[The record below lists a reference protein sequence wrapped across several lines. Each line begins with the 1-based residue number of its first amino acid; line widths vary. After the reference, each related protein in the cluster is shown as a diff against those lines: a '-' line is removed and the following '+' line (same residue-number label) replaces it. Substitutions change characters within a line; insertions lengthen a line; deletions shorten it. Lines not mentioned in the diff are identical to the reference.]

1 MNSKG
6 TFYLTV
12 LALGVFAYIFFFE
25 RHALDTE
32 QRAQL
37 KLFPDFDAGK
47 VASVEILRSNSVI
60 RVERTNDQWQ
70 LTRPI
75 IYPAQSTVIENW
87 LGVFHSLNRHL
98 YISAEDLLAHPGGLA
113 AFGLEDPQAI
123 VIIQE
128 GKKKP
133 QVRLGAKT
141 QIGEMLYL
149 QQVGSDGVFV
159 TESALLDRLPPSAT
173 DWRDPIFLNL
183 SGLKIDR
190 LHVRTR
196 ALAGVREFSVER
208 DPTNHLWRLTE
219 PRPARADNSLLQQL
233 LQHLQNARVGQFVN
247 DSPGSD
253 LEPYGLQ

>member
-87 LGVFHSLNRHL
+87 LGLFHSLNRHL

-113 AFGLEDPQAI
+113 AFGLEEPQAI

-128 GKKKP
+128 GQKKP
-133 QVRLGAKT
+133 QLRIGAKT
-141 QIGEMLYL
+141 QVGEMLYL

-159 TESALLDRLPPSAT
+159 TESAVLDRMPPPAT
-173 DWRDPIFLNL
+173 ATSDPVVLHL
-183 SGLKIDR
+183 SGLEFGR
-190 LHVRTR
+190 AHGWGRAPAGTR
-196 ALAGVREFSVER
+196 GFQWAR
-208 DPTNHLWRLTE
+208 DPRG
-219 PRPARADNSLLQQL
+219 R
-233 LQHLQNARVGQFVN
+233 
-247 DSPGSD
+247 
-253 LEPYGLQ
+253 